1 MEPIIG
7 ILVSV
12 SAAALFSFLSVAT
25 WSDNRRREREAFYR
39 AEMVKKI
46 SEQAEPG
53 ASKALEAMRLQDEI
67 DQRRQREGQKLG
79 GLIAAAVGVALTIFI
94 LVATGKPGAFVGL
107 IPLAVG
113 VAMLFYVYKLA
124 PK

>member
-1 MEPIIG
+1 MTGVQTCALPI
-7 ILVSV
+7 
-12 SAAALFSFLSVAT
+12 FLSVAT